1 MCAPDFIRTKVDVL
15 AALGVE
21 MMKVTSGIKQSFD
34 PDGIFNP
41 GRMYAGV

>member
-1 MCAPDFIRTKVDVL
+1 R
-15 AALGVE
+15 AAIEVFEPLPE
-21 MMKVTSGIKQSFD
+21 PLMRISRDIKARFD